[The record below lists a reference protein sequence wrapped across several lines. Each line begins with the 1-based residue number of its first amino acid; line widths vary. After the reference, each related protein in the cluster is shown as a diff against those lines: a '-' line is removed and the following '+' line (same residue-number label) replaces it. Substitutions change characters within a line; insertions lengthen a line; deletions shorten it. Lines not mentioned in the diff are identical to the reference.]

1 MNVVLTVSELAEKLN
16 GKIIGSSDIK
26 ISGISDLSNARR
38 EDVSFILS
46 PKYIDAAISSAAKV
60 ILSDSIEQI
69 PDKIVIKVQNVK
81 KAYIKAINI
90 FFPSESKKGNISK
103 NSSISSS
110 VKLGSD
116 VFIEDFVVIKDETQ
130 IGDNT
135 FIGAGSVI
143 GKNCII
149 GKNVCVFSNVSIYDR
164 TIIGDNTIIH
174 SGTVIGADGF
184 GFVEDN
190 GEIIKIPQIGN
201 VKIGKNVEIGANTTI
216 DRASFGTTFID
227 DDVKI
232 DNLVQVAHNVQIGKG
247 TIIAAQTGIAG
258 STRIGKYCLIAG
270 QVGFV
275 DHLVIGDFVKIG
287 AQAGVAKD
295 LPDRAEVTGSP
306 ARPVKELRKAEAYMM
321 KLEEL
326 FKKVKEIYNKLNK

>member
-1 MNVVLTVSELAEKLN
+1 MSLTLTVSELAEKLD
-16 GKIIGSSDIK
+16 GKVIGSSDIK
-26 ISGISDLSNARR
+26 ISGISDLSNAKSD
-38 EDVSFILS
+38 DVSFILS
-46 PKYIDAAISSAAKV
+46 PKYINDAITSAAKV

-69 PDKIVIKVQNVK
+69 SNKTVIKVQNVK
-81 KAYIKAINI
+81 KAYIKVIHI
-90 FFPSESKKGNISK
+90 FFPSEIKKGNISK

-110 VKLGSD
+110 VKLGKN
-116 VFIEDFVVIKDETQ
+116 VFIEDFVVIKDETE

-135 FIGAGSVI
+135 FIGAGSII

-149 GKNVCVFSNVSIYDR
+149 GNNVCIFSNVSIYDR

-174 SGTVIGADGF
+174 SGAVIGADGF
-184 GFVEDN
+184 GFIEDE
-190 GEIIKIPQIGN
+190 GQIIKIPHIGN

-216 DRASFGTTFID
+216 DRASFGSTFID

-232 DNLVQVAHNVQIGKG
+232 DNLVQVAHNVYIGKG

-258 STRIGKYCLIAG
+258 STRIGKYCLIGG

-306 ARPVKELRKAEAYMM
+306 ARPIKELRKAEAYMM
-321 KLEEL
+321 KLEDL
-326 FKKVKEIYNKLNK
+326 FKKVKEIYNKLNQ